1 MLLECVSTPNSA
13 LHFVKAEVAI
23 FLQVKL
29 GVKAVTI
36 DDFFKENL
44 LSNLVQLLGIDPSR
58 VRIVDIVSESSSRRR
73 RKRSSGGVFNVLI
86 EIGDPPPTTNGSI
99 SSSNSSS
106 NYTGEKTIICR
117 YWIP

>member
-1 MLLECVSTPNSA
+1 MSTPKNSF
-13 LHFVKAEVAI
+13 HCVKVDVAI

-58 VRIVDIVSESSSRRR
+58 VRIVDIVSESGSRRR

-86 EIGDPPPTTNGSI
+86 EIGDSPPITNGSI

-106 NYTGEKTIICR
+106 NYTGKKKIICR
-117 YWIP
+117 

>member
-1 MLLECVSTPNSA
+1 M
-13 LHFVKAEVAI
+13 
-23 FLQVKL
+23 
-29 GVKAVTI
+29 TI

-58 VRIVDIVSESSSRRR
+58 VRIVDIVSESGSRRR

-86 EIGDPPPTTNGSI
+86 EIGDSPPTTNGSI

-106 NYTGEKTIICR
+106 NYTGKKTIICR
-117 YWIP
+117 CWVPQRYKYGKKWT